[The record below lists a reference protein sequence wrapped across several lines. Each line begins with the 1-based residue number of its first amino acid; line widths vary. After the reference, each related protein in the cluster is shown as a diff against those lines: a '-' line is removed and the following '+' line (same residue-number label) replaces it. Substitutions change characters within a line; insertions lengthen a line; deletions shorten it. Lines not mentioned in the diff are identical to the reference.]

1 MSSSQVLIDSNH
13 IDELTRH
20 AALQTKSTFLR
31 QIAKADLLILDD
43 FGLTP
48 LPDQIRRD
56 EIRCLN
62 ESIYVLSQPARHP
75 LETLADMR
83 GISNPCRRERRRVL
97 FVVFSEHAKSSRFGQ
112 SPTATFLSQYSDRA
126 DI

>member
-31 QIAKADLLILDD
+31 QIVKADLLNLDD

-62 ESIYVLSQPARHP
+62 EVFTSCLNRPVIRWKHWPTCVESAIH
-75 LETLADMR
+75 
-83 GISNPCRRERRRVL
+83 CRRERRRVL